1 MGTEQKN
8 AAQQEMVKWLSGP
21 LELGKAPAQI
31 EFACTFDLQGLRYY
45 IFRYKKQ
52 GSGKWTLGVCGGYE
66 GEKLEHCGH
75 IFSEEEEYSEAD
87 VSKRAAQLVKR
98 VQRYWAEQAQV
109 EEENK
114 KKPGDFTNLV
124 LLEQADWNRAALKK
138 ELKEKWKLVDQQGGP
153 AAQSRRTDG
162 KEPGGTGAADDSSLV
177 LHWQGAVVTVTL
189 VPNPVAGDEVDY
201 SARKN
206 HTWRNAAH
214 TVKRHRAY
222 LSVTVVHGRLSAK
235 EAGTLLVKTV
245 AACCGQSGVLGVYAN
260 GTVYQTEQYK
270 HFSGMARA
278 GAFPVRNLIWLGRYN
293 GKKGLCGYTFG
304 LSQFGYDEVE
314 VLNSTAGEQELDDFL
329 FAITNHIIYHN
340 IVLKHG
346 EIIGFQAWQKLPVT
360 RSRGVAVP
368 GESIKIEFP
377 AAKAPSKAGTSGYVG
392 EI

>member
-8 AAQQEMVKWLSGP
+8 AAQQEMAKWLSGSQ
-21 LELGKAPAQI
+21 ELGRAPAQI
-31 EFACTFDLQGLRYY
+31 EYVCTFDLQGLRYY

-52 GSGKWTLGVCGGYE
+52 ISGKWTLGVCGGYE

-75 IFSEEEEYSEAD
+75 IFSEEEEYAEAD

-98 VQRYWAEQAQV
+98 VQKYWAEQAHV

-114 KKPGDFTNLV
+114 KKPGNFTNLV
-124 LLEQADWNRAALKK
+124 LLEQADWDPVALKK
-138 ELKEKWKLVDQQGGP
+138 ELKEKWKLVDQ
-153 AAQSRRTDG
+153 
-162 KEPGGTGAADDSSLV
+162 PGGQGAGKDSPAGQSSRAEAGDKNSFILR
-177 LHWQGAVVTVTL
+177 WQGAVVTVEL
-189 VPNPVAGDEVDY
+189 VPKPVAGDEVDY

-214 TVKRHRAY
+214 IAKRHRAY
-222 LSVTVVHGRLSAK
+222 LSVTVMHGKLSAQ
-235 EAGTLLVKTV
+235 EAGMLLVKTV
-245 AACCGQSGVLGVYAN
+245 AACCSQRGVLGIYAN
-260 GTVYQTEQYK
+260 GTVYQTEQYR
-270 HFSGMARA
+270 HFAGMARA

-293 GKKGLCGYTFG
+293 GKKGLCSYTFG
-304 LSQFGYDEVE
+304 LSQFGYDEIE
-314 VLNSTAGEQELDDFL
+314 VLNSTAGEQELDDFM

-377 AAKAPSKAGTSGYVG
+377 AVKTTPKATAPRYAG